1 MSAKKSTSR
10 RNQKLIAVL
19 LSLKILL
26 AGIQATDRIQQGDS
40 VTETLIWLINQCIP
54 VLQHISRREEE
65 EKKRDGLRLTG
76 SDRNS
81 TKK

>member
-19 LSLKILL
+19 LSLKVLL

-40 VTETLIWLINQCIP
+40 VTETLIWLISQCIP
-54 VLQHISRREEE
+54 VLQQISRQEDE
-65 EKKRDGLRLTG
+65 EKEGDRLPPPG
-76 SDRNS
+76 SNS
-81 TKK
+81 TKE

>member
-19 LSLKILL
+19 LSLKLLL

-40 VTETLIWLINQCIP
+40 VAETLIWLINQCIP
-54 VLQHISRREEE
+54 VLQQISRQEDE
-65 EKKRDGLRLTG
+65 EKEGDGLPPG
-76 SDRNS
+76 DRNS
-81 TKK
+81 TKE

>member
-19 LSLKILL
+19 LSLKVLL
-26 AGIQATDRIQQGDS
+26 AGIQATERIQQGDS

-54 VLQHISRREEE
+54 VLQHISRQGEE
-65 EKKRDGLRLTG
+65 EKKRH
-76 SDRNS
+76 RNS
-81 TKK
+81 TEE